1 MANTVKVFIPDW
13 WTEVYADQWIPTI
26 KEAMDGLGVSK
37 YETGDASSQGGAYLY
52 LHGSIFP
59 RVGKRDPI
67 PTGELYLSASEGW
80 KVRWCKVSTGNILTL
95 H

>member
-1 MANTVKVFIPDW
+1 
-13 WTEVYADQWIPTI
+13 
-26 KEAMDGLGVSK
+26 MDGLGVSK

-59 RVGKRDPI
+59 RVGKRDHV